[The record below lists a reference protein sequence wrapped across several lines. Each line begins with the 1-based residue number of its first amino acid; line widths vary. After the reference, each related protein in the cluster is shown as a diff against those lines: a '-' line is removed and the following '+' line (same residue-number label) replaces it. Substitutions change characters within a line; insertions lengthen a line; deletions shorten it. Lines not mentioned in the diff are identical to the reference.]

1 MKSCEVV
8 VIVTFILQVRKL
20 RLRVAQ
26 GLVKVTDSVAEW
38 KVRL

>member
-26 GLVKVTDSVAEW
+26 GLVKVTDSVAERR
-38 KVRL
+38 VRL